1 MTVPNPETQP
11 LLTITQ
17 AALVLGVSRAT
28 AYRAAQAGE
37 LPTITLSN
45 RKYVPTAA
53 LRRHLHLDDSP
64 IELPASSLQPG
75 CVPSTSSPDG

>member
-37 LPTITLSN
+37 LPTITLSA
-45 RKYVPTAA
+45 RMYVPTAA
-53 LRRHLHLDDSP
+53 LRKHLHLDEVP
-64 IELPASSLQPG
+64 TEPPATSLQPG
-75 CVPSTSSPDG
+75 RVPSSWPDG